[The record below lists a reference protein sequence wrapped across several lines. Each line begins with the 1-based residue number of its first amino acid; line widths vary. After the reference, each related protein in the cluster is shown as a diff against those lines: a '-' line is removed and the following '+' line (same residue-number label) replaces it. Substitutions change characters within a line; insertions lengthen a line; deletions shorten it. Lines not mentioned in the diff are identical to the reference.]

1 LVSAGHDVRPWAW
14 FAVAGLVLLLAL
26 TFKPSIENDGIGYFS
41 YLHSL
46 VVDHDLDFTNEYLAA
61 RAEGVGYYPL
71 LIESRTANGMLA
83 DYFPIGAAAISL
95 PVYLVTLA
103 ARPSGEPQFGVPFS
117 VTISLVSLLVGLIA
131 LALSYRLAA
140 GLTKSAS
147 ALIGVV
153 GAAAATPFIYYLLY
167 EPSYSHTF
175 SACAVAAF
183 LYVWWWRRDS
193 RSALGWFALG
203 LLGGLMGLIRYQDG
217 PLLLIGL
224 LDRPRRWWYFLL
236 FFAGAL
242 VAFAPQLPVDQ
253 ALFGSLLPARPA
265 GQELQFFPG
274 HYLDVLFSSFHGLF
288 SWTPIDLL
296 AVAGFI
302 FVTDRRLK
310 LAFIYALV
318 VEVIIGG
325 AAPDWFGGFSF
336 GMRRFVSLT
345 PFFAIGL
352 AALAQRVGPRVSWA
366 AVAAF
371 VAWNVVLIT
380 NFTYVIKTSGDPGYL
395 QILSGQLKAL
405 PLLPHLIS
413 QGAAGRSLIFWPV
426 LHVPFDPVYGLA
438 LLLGEVACLAGA
450 WLVLRRL
457 PATPK
462 HPLPSRPQPST
473 PARPT
478 SG

>member
-1 LVSAGHDVRPWAW
+1 LISALRGLRPWAW
-14 FAVAGLVLLLAL
+14 FAIAGFILLLAF

-41 YLHSL
+41 YLHS
-46 VVDHDLDFTNEYLAA
+46 VVIDHDLDFTDEYAA
-61 RAEGVGYYPL
+61 VRAEHVGYYPL
-71 LIESRTANGMLA
+71 LIESRTATGRLA
-83 DYFPIGAAAISL
+83 DYFPIGAAVISL

-103 ARPSGEPQFGVPFS
+103 ARPSGDPQFGVPFS
-117 VTISLVSLLVGLIA
+117 VTISLVSLLVGLVA
-131 LALSYRLAA
+131 LVLSFRLASGVA
-140 GLTKSAS
+140 KPAS

-153 GAAAATPFIYYLLY
+153 GASAATPFVYYLLY

-183 LYVWWWRRDS
+183 LYVWWRGRDD
-193 RSALGWFALG
+193 RSAAGWFALG

-224 LDRPRRWWYFLL
+224 LDRPRRWWHLLL

-242 VAFAPQLPVDQ
+242 IAFAPQLPVDQ
-253 ALFGSLLPARPA
+253 VLFGSWLPARPA
-265 GQELQFFPG
+265 GQDLQFFPG
-274 HYLDVLFSSFHGLF
+274 HYIQVLFSSFHGLF
-288 SWTPIDLL
+288 SWTPIVLL

-302 FVTDRRLK
+302 FVKDRRLQ
-310 LAFIYALV
+310 LAFIYAFV

-352 AALAQRVGPRVSWA
+352 AALAERVGPKVSWA

-380 NFTYVIKTSGDPGYL
+380 NFTYVIKVSGDPGYR
-395 QILSGQLKAL
+395 QILAGQVKAL
-405 PLLPHLIS
+405 PLLPHLVS
-413 QGAAGRSLIFWPV
+413 QGAVGRSLFFWPV
-426 LHVPFDPVYGLA
+426 LHVSFEPVYGLA
-438 LLLGEVACLAGA
+438 LLLGEVACVGLALLA
-450 WLVLRRL
+450 LRLV
-457 PATPK
+457 
-462 HPLPSRPQPST
+462 PST
-473 PARPT
+473 RVQ
-478 SG
+478 SR